1 MFASFSVGD
10 RVKHATFGEGQVLE
24 VAPSGQ
30 DQIVTVMFKTAGKRR
45 LMAKMAGLDKL

>member
-1 MFASFSVGD
+1 MFAGFSVGD
-10 RVKHATFGEGQVLE
+10 KVKHATFGEGQVLE

-45 LMAKMAGLDKL
+45 LMAKAAKLESI